1 MVFYSSD
8 ASSLTL
14 SFFFF
19 FFLSF
24 LGFSEESGKL
34 RDPSKSAVGSS
45 LASFL
50 TFLAGVTCSSSLISF
65 FLLIVWSFPES

>member
-1 MVFYSSD
+1 MLRETVIRIKN
-8 ASSLTL
+8 AKINEQT
-14 SFFFF
+14 
-19 FFLSF
+19 F